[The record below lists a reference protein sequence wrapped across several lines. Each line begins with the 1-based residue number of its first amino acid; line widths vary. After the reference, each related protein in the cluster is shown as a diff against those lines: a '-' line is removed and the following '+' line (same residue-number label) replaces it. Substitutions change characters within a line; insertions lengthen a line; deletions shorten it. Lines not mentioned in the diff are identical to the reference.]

1 MKKFLLYVC
10 MLTAWPGVAETPA
23 PQTEDADRIAIPFSD
38 PSRPGTVKVNVLF
51 GTISVKG
58 YEGKEILI
66 ELQERDRGQQ
76 SAPARRSP
84 DKAAGLKK
92 IPNLARDLAVSEEN
106 NVVSI
111 SSGFPHRALGL
122 AISVPVRTDLKL
134 KAVNGGGITVEQV
147 QGDIEV
153 DNTNGPVTLNSVSGS
168 VVAHAL
174 NSEVKAVLTEVDP
187 GKPMSFSSLNGD
199 IDVMMPANVKANL
212 SMQSFKGEIYSDFEI
227 KLAPQEGGKADWKRK
242 GGKSVMKLDQ
252 STKGTINGG
261 GAEIQ
266 LKTFN
271 GSIYIRK
278 SS

>member
-1 MKKFLLYVC
+1 MKRVFLCVC
-10 MLTAWPGVAETPA
+10 MLIAWLGTTATLFS
-23 PQTEDADRIAIPFSD
+23 QTEEPDRITVPFSD

-51 GTISVKG
+51 GSVSVKG
-58 YEGKEILI
+58 YAGKEVLV
-66 ELQERDRGQQ
+66 ELQERGRSEQSESPRRGQE
-76 SAPARRSP
+76 
-84 DKAAGLKK
+84 KAAGLKR
-92 IPNLARDLAVSEEN
+92 IPNLTRDLVVSEEN
-106 NVVSI
+106 NTVTISTGPPQRVV
-111 SSGFPHRALGL
+111 GL
-122 AISVPVRTDLKL
+122 VISVPSRTDLKL

-153 DNTNGPVTLNSVSGS
+153 DNTNGPVTLTTVSGS

-199 IDVMMPANVKANL
+199 IDVTMPANVKANL

-227 KLAPQEGGKADWKRK
+227 KLAPQEHGRTDWRRM
-242 GGKSVMKLDQ
+242 GGKSVMKMDQ